1 MAAKSTKVG
10 MQKNEVDV
18 NALLQQL
25 QLNDVERDEVV
36 LAKEEREN
44 LPKVKWLAVA
54 KLLTL
59 KQFSDQSLFSTM
71 MAAWNPAQEVSFR
84 PLAKKSLHGAGVL
97 FG

>member
-1 MAAKSTKVG
+1 
-10 MQKNEVDV
+10 MQKNAVDV

-25 QLNDVERDEVV
+25 QLNDAERDEVV

-59 KQFSDQSLFSTM
+59 KQFSD
-71 MAAWNPAQEVSFR
+71 
-84 PLAKKSLHGAGVL
+84 
-97 FG
+97 